1 MLQLMLMMLAG
12 YALIDQKGPA
22 DAHDAGR
29 VRPDLIAD
37 AHNARR
43 VCLDLIKRVQ
53 LMLMMLA
60 GYALI

>member
-1 MLQLMLMMLAG
+1 MLMMFAG
-12 YALIDQKGPA
+12 QKGPA

-29 VRPDLIAD
+29 IRPDLIKRAQLRPAD
-37 AHNARR
+37 AHDARR
-43 VCLDLIKRVQ
+43 VRPDLIKRVQ